1 MAEAFPVSQFIELQR
16 IVCCPRTKSALSLIT
31 VSDLIKRLPEEE
43 YRRVPAGTTAAFL
56 CEPSL
61 TAYPIVGRIVDF
73 LEQDSLQLSKDCDG
87 SHIGRDDGTLE
98 GTTALRL
105 LRLILRTPAL

>member
-1 MAEAFPVSQFIELQR
+1 MAEAFPVSQFIELQK

-43 YRRVPAGTTAAFL
+43 HHRVPAGTTAAFL
-56 CEPSL
+56 SKPSL

-73 LEQDSLQLSKDCDG
+73 LEQDSLQLSKDGCG
-87 SHIGRDDGTLE
+87 SYISPDEQSG
-98 GTTALRL
+98 A
-105 LRLILRTPAL
+105 ILQM